1 MAYQQ
6 HIDRYLTADIGTRSK
21 EWLVPLLYEHL
32 VKHLRRMELAIERKD
47 AALQASAA
55 AKASDILYELLG
67 TLNVEAAPQI
77 ARPLASL
84 YAFLVA
90 ELLRIGR
97 SRDVRALRRVIAIC
111 ADLQGAWTQVAE
123 QVAPRQAAQARA
135 LA

>member
-6 HIDRYLTADIGTRSK
+6 QIDRYLVADIGTRSK

-32 VKHLRRMELAIERKD
+32 VKHLRRMDLAIDRQD
-47 AALQASAA
+47 AALQATAA

-67 TLNVEAAPQI
+67 TLDIDAAPQI
-77 ARPLASL
+77 AKSLASL
-84 YAFLVA
+84 YSFLIA

-97 SRDVRALRRVIAIC
+97 TKDRKSLARVIRIC
-111 ADLQGAWTQVAE
+111 ADLQDAWTQAAE
-123 QVAPRQAAQARA
+123 QVAPRGAAPKLA